1 MKYFCDS
8 ALDSASNSKDSGVLQ
23 FSTSTS
29 THSGTWPYR
38 VLSST
43 RSPGSKLECTSVA
56 QKLVAL
62 RMASKSSPTPGSSS
76 PYAVPQ
82 LQLTPQSPFP
92 ALEPTNPAPTLSR
105 QEQQRQEQNYAAAYI
120 SARAAHQFDRLRV
133 VVCFERGVVQ
143 QVPGPSRIS
152 ISIAVNR
159 GSADPMEQCSQTAQ
173 RLRSFGAATQQQT
186 STALFY

>member
-1 MKYFCDS
+1 MKYFC
-8 ALDSASNSKDSGVLQ
+8 DSASNSKDSGALGFYRVQ
-23 FSTSTS
+23 FSTRTVVHGH
-29 THSGTWPYR
+29 TGYR

-43 RSPGSKLECTSVA
+43 RSPGRKLECTSVA

-120 SARAAHQFDRLRV
+120 SARAAHQFSSNAFIAQAHAVEPSSIPANAIPHCILASSGGRDIGKPR
-133 VVCFERGVVQ
+133 FEPGFKSGIPTWVKT
-143 QVPGPSRIS
+143 QVFMW
-152 ISIAVNR
+152 VH
-159 GSADPMEQCSQTAQ
+159 
-173 RLRSFGAATQQQT
+173 FW
-186 STALFY
+186 